1 MNIQPIL
8 IILTVVFILTSSI
21 TTFDKRMIQAK
32 RNGTLPAD
40 EPMLPS
46 WVGIISW
53 LHWGIMLAMLLV
65 NWKYAIALFVIG
77 FIFEVL
83 PIWETIGNVLM
94 RPFRPKL

>member
-1 MNIQPIL
+1 
-8 IILTVVFILTSSI
+8 
-21 TTFDKRMIQAK
+21 MIQAK